1 MNVSTKTMRAVL
13 NKALV
18 ILVLQFVAGCVDGTE
33 STDGADIFGLK
44 RGMTRTEVRALGL
57 GELMTGEWE
66 SIKWN
71 DITCLIKYPLKPED
85 AQILNLKFP
94 NDRLLHI
101 SAYYYLET
109 DRYGTQLKEKYQ
121 SLKNSLRDTYAG
133 HGSEKEIDH
142 LALSS
147 ILDKPE
153 DYMLSISTGER
164 KLGYGVRLSPDNK
177 WQLSAV
183 GVVVHPDRINEATIE
198 VLYAFQGWD
207 EYFKSRKR
215 KEALEF

>member
-1 MNVSTKTMRAVL
+1 MNVSTKTIRAVL

-18 ILVLQFVAGCVDGTE
+18 ILVLQFVAGCVDGTESTE

-66 SIKWN
+66 SINWD

-101 SAYYYLET
+101 SAWYYLET
-109 DRYGTQLKEKYQ
+109 DRYGTQIKGKV
-121 SLKNSLRDTYAG
+121 SVS
-133 HGSEKEIDH
+133 
-142 LALSS
+142 
-147 ILDKPE
+147 
-153 DYMLSISTGER
+153 
-164 KLGYGVRLSPDNK
+164 
-177 WQLSAV
+177 
-183 GVVVHPDRINEATIE
+183 
-198 VLYAFQGWD
+198 
-207 EYFKSRKR
+207 
-215 KEALEF
+215 

>member
-1 MNVSTKTMRAVL
+1 MGAHL
-13 NKALV
+13 N
-18 ILVLQFVAGCVDGTE
+18 
-33 STDGADIFGLK
+33 
-44 RGMTRTEVRALGL
+44 
-57 GELMTGEWE
+57 
-66 SIKWN
+66 
-71 DITCLIKYPLKPED
+71 PLKPED

-94 NDRLLHI
+94 NDKLLHI
-101 SAYYYLET
+101 SVWYYLET

-133 HGSEKEIDH
+133 HGSEKDIDY
-142 LALSS
+142 LALHS
-147 ILDKPE
+147 ILDRPE

-183 GVVVHPDRINEATIE
+183 IVVVRPDGIDEATIE
-198 VLYAFQGWD
+198 VLYEFQGWG